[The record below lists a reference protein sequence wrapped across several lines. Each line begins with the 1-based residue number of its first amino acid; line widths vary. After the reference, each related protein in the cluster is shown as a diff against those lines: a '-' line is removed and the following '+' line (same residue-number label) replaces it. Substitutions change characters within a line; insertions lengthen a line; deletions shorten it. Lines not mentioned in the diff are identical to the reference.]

1 LYFLSAYPIKKA
13 LALVEAI
20 SRDLN
25 DQLLRILG
33 SGLMY
38 MEYDDFERVMAGA
51 EDVFRTWDDVIKEF
65 TNIARDV
72 TRKRSDKFIP
82 IKISPAH
89 DKLQERV
96 AFVRNFRKQ
105 HEQLYQTI
113 RKVMSQPKGTT
124 RIVVE
129 GEDKVVRQEEEAV
142 NPNDVNSMKEVESA
156 YDIVKKKDAYVL
168 DVSIEGTDIWMQ
180 AENSYNERVS
190 RVENQIISSLRD
202 RLGTCKNANEMFRVF
217 SKFNALFVRPKVFY
231 TLYFVS
237 ISLICI
243 L

>member
-1 LYFLSAYPIKKA
+1 
-13 LALVEAI
+13 
-20 SRDLN
+20 
-25 DQLLRILG
+25 
-33 SGLMY
+33 MY
-38 MEYDDFERVMAGA
+38 MDYDEFERVMAGA
-51 EDVFRTWDDVIKEF
+51 EDVFRTWDEMIKEF

-72 TRKRSDKFIP
+72 TRKRSEKFIP

-105 HEQLYQTI
+105 HEQLHQTI
-113 RKVMSQPKGTT
+113 VKVMSQPKGNK

-129 GEDKVVRQEEEAV
+129 GEDKTVRKGDETV
-142 NPNDVNSMKEVESA
+142 NPNDINSMEEVKLA
-156 YDIVKKKDAYVL
+156 YENVKDIDVL
-168 DVSIEGTDIWMQ
+168 DVSIEGTEIWMQ

-231 TLYFVS
+231 TFYLR
-237 ISLICI
+237 
-243 L
+243 